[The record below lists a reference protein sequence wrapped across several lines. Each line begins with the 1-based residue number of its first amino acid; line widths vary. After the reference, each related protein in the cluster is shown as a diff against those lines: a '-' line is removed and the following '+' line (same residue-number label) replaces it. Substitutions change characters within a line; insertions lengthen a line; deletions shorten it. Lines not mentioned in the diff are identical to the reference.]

1 MISDSLCAVLTI
13 PALGLVSLVAACAS
27 HTPPSDS
34 SATPKETKA
43 VTGTVAYRERIA
55 LPADAVIQ
63 VQLSDVS
70 RQDAPAQ
77 VIAETTF
84 TAAGRQVPFPF
95 ELRYHPDRIEPN
107 HTYAVRAT
115 IRGEGRLLFTT
126 DAAHHVIT
134 RGNPGEVSLMLVSA
148 GGGTQPPPDAGD
160 LSGTSWQLEDLG
172 GAGVIDN
179 SMATL
184 EFPESGE
191 GGRPGLV
198 QSVFRQRGDQRR
210 VDQVRAAGVHPDGL
224 SRSRDESG
232 EQVFPGAGGRRA
244 VHPERRRAAGV
255 RAGLRQAAAIHPH
268 DAVVEAGYP
277 RRYPAFATVTM
288 YPGSSAPC
296 PSLRR
301 STATWVS
308 TVRLLTSSL

>member
-27 HTPPSDS
+27 HSPPSDS

-160 LSGTSWQLEDLG
+160 LSGTSWRLEDLG
-172 GAGVIDN
+172 GTG
-179 SMATL
+179 
-184 EFPESGE
+184 
-191 GGRPGLV
+191 
-198 QSVFRQRGDQRR
+198 
-210 VDQVRAAGVHPDGL
+210 
-224 SRSRDESG
+224 
-232 EQVFPGAGGRRA
+232 
-244 VHPERRRAAGV
+244 
-255 RAGLRQAAAIHPH
+255 
-268 DAVVEAGYP
+268 
-277 RRYPAFATVTM
+277 
-288 YPGSSAPC
+288 
-296 PSLRR
+296 
-301 STATWVS
+301 
-308 TVRLLTSSL
+308 

>member
-55 LPADAVIQ
+55 LPADALIQ

-115 IRGEGRLLFTT
+115 IRGEGRLLFAT

-172 GAGVIDN
+172 GTGVIDN

-184 EFPESGE
+184 EFPESGKVA
-191 GGRPGLV
+191 GRGSCNRFFG
-198 QSVFRQRGDQRR
+198 SV
-210 VDQVRAAGVHPDGL
+210 
-224 SRSRDESG
+224 EISG
-232 EQVFPGAGGRRA
+232 ESIKLGQLGSTRMACPEA
-244 VHPERRRAAGV
+244 VMNQESRYFQALEAAERYTRNGDELLVYAQGFDKP
-255 RAGLRQAAAIHPH
+255 LRFTRMTQ
-268 DAVVEAGYP
+268 
-277 RRYPAFATVTM
+277 
-288 YPGSSAPC
+288 
-296 PSLRR
+296 
-301 STATWVS
+301 
-308 TVRLLTSSL
+308 